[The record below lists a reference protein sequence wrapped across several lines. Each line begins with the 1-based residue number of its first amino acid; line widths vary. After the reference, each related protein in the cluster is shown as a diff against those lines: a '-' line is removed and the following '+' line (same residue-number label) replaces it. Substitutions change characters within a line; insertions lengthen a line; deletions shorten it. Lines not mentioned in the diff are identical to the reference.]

1 MMPAR
6 TYVYIDGFNLYY
18 RSLKGTAY
26 KWLDVFK
33 LASILLPPE
42 KHEIIK
48 VKLFTARIKGGV
60 SDIDATN
67 RQDIYLRALQ
77 ASHPDTIEIIYGT
90 FLSHPASR
98 PYAPPNSGMANVILT
113 EEKGTDV
120 NLAVHLLNDAWLNLY
135 DCAAV
140 MSNDSDL
147 AQAMQFAKERSKLIG
162 WVVTDSNHPSQ
173 KLKSIPHFTKMIRK
187 NVLAAS
193 QLPRVI
199 PGTSIKKPQAWDL
212 GKT

>member
-1 MMPAR
+1 MPAR

-60 SDIDATN
+60 SDIEATN

-77 ASHPDTIEIIYGT
+77 AYHPDKIEIIYGT
-90 FLSHPASR
+90 FLSHPAVR
-98 PYAPPNSGMANVILT
+98 PYAPPNSGWANVILT

-120 NLAVHLLNDAWLNLY
+120 NLAVHLLNDAWLNVY

-140 MSNDSDL
+140 ISNDSDL
-147 AQAMQFAKERSKLIG
+147 AQAMLFAKERSKLIG
-162 WVVTDSNHPSQ
+162 WIVTDSDHPSQ

-187 NVLAAS
+187 SVLAAS
-193 QLPRVI
+193 QLPREI
-199 PGTSIKKPQAWDL
+199 PGTNLKKPQAWDI
-212 GKT
+212 GKA